1 MSQSA
6 RCIKV
11 RWLSSIKLCS
21 WLFSTSRGSFQD
33 FCFSA
38 VRKNKSHTGNF
49 RRFFFL
55 SFLFQSS
62 EAVTFY
68 QQMRGK
74 KKKKEASAAFWQQ
87 PLYLCR
93 FLSLLFFLVFLLPPR
108 MLAGCFPTPWLLTS
122 NLLSVSNICCWM
134 SHWIWQEMWSQN
146 IFVQV
151 KSVFATSEVFYVLQI
166 LLRNVYQ
173 QSQPEMT
180 KVHPVPQCLLQFSE
194 VVWENSAL
202 RVVTKGPCFVPRDVK
217 DAENCQFYHSFF
229 MHSCKHRAKYSQCG
243 IYRVVLGGSEL
254 CKALLGI
261 ILFFF
266 FNVTYTKQ

>member
-74 KKKKEASAAFWQQ
+74 KKKKKLPLHSGSSLFTCAAFFH
-87 PLYLCR
+87 C
-93 FLSLLFFLVFLLPPR
+93 FFFVFLLPPR
-108 MLAGCFPTPWLLTS
+108 MLAVCFPTPWLLTS

-134 SHWIWQEMWSQN
+134 SHWIWQETWSQN

-151 KSVFATSEVFYVLQI
+151 KSVFATSEVFCVLQI
-166 LLRNVYQ
+166 LLRNV
-173 QSQPEMT
+173 
-180 KVHPVPQCLLQFSE
+180 
-194 VVWENSAL
+194 
-202 RVVTKGPCFVPRDVK
+202 
-217 DAENCQFYHSFF
+217 
-229 MHSCKHRAKYSQCG
+229 
-243 IYRVVLGGSEL
+243 
-254 CKALLGI
+254 
-261 ILFFF
+261 
-266 FNVTYTKQ
+266 